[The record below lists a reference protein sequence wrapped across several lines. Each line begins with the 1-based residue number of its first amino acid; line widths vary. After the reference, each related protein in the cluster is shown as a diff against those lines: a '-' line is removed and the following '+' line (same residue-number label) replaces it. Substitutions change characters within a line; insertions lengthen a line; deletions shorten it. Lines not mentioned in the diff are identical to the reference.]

1 MNEAMNIY
9 EIFNKL
15 RYHHEDEVVEFKK
28 AENNFDFD
36 DLGKYFSAL
45 SNEANLRDKGFA
57 WLVFGVHD
65 KTREILGTSYKN
77 SMKSL
82 QKLKQDLSQHTTD
95 NNTFRDIY
103 ELEVEGK
110 RVLMFQIPAAPRGIP
125 MAWQGHFYARRGE
138 SLAALDM
145 NKYEEIR
152 RQTVN
157 EDWSKQ
163 IAVGATI
170 ADLDEKAIMKARE
183 GYKEHYPNQKKE
195 VDSWSDEVFLN
206 KAKITID
213 GKITHAAVLLL
224 GKPES
229 LHFIN
234 HIGEIVWRLAGK
246 DNVGQVF
253 TIPFLLTT
261 TEVMHKI
268 RNYPFK
274 LFPKNSFLPGEGMK
288 YDSEVILEA
297 LHNSIAHQDYLENQR
312 IIVIERENEL
322 EFRNCGGFFDGTYED
337 YITGERIPRKYRNQ
351 FLAQAMANIKMI
363 DTEGFGIHKMFVSQ
377 KERWLPMPDYDKSD
391 NDNVVLTLPGNV
403 IDENYSLMLLENTN
417 IDLTTAVL
425 LDKVQKGKP
434 ISENAV
440 KMLRKEKLIEGR
452 KPHLYVSKYI
462 AKATDKQV
470 EYTLKKGFNDA
481 ECQEWII
488 KALNDHKV
496 LSRKQINELLWNK
509 LPIDFTEDQ
518 KIGKIGN
525 LLTKLRKKGII
536 YTDEKR
542 LWHLSEI

>member
-1 MNEAMNIY
+1 MNIY

-542 LWHLSEI
+542 LWHLSKI